1 MKDSIVEIEHNN
13 DKRDIM
19 IVVVHLSCHL
29 SKEIISYI
37 KFKLYYE

>member
-1 MKDSIVEIEHNN
+1 MKDSIVEVEHNN

-19 IVVVHLSCHL
+19 IVVVHLS
-29 SKEIISYI
+29 KEIISYI